1 MNTVWGWVG
10 MGGGGGFGV
19 EISPSGDRP
28 SAEKAQTTSLQFSLR
43 LYGCLVENVIE
54 NGDNI

>member
-10 MGGGGGFGV
+10 VGGGGGFGV

-28 SAEKAQTTSLQFSLR
+28 SADKAQITSL
-43 LYGCLVENVIE
+43 
-54 NGDNI
+54 